1 LEPEENVLIH
11 QLLETAVGF
20 YQPRT
25 HRGRFGYGCRQWNI
39 RSAGGCRDALTRQ
52 LVDSDTSIYPGG
64 KLGAMIFPDRR
75 LVNHAR
81 IVYAS
86 LDLFSLGYIDFLA

>member
-1 LEPEENVLIH
+1 
-11 QLLETAVGF
+11 
-20 YQPRT
+20 
-25 HRGRFGYGCRQWNI
+25 
-39 RSAGGCRDALTRQ
+39 
-52 LVDSDTSIYPGG
+52 
-64 KLGAMIFPDRR
+64 MIFPDRR